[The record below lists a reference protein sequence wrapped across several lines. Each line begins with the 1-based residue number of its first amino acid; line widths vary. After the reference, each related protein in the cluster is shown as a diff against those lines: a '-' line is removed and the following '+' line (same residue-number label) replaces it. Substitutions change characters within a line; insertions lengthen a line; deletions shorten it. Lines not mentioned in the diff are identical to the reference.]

1 MIELFAAVIGAC
13 VGVAG
18 ISATSL
24 GKRNGETRDLAVRLA
39 AGVENIGLKL
49 DSLHADMRE
58 DRRILYS
65 RIGDLEQRV
74 SKLEVKS

>member
-49 DSLHADMRE
+49 DALHADMRE

-74 SKLEVKS
+74 SKLEVKG

>member
-1 MIELFAAVIGAC
+1 VIELFAAVIGAS
-13 VGVAG
+13 VGIAG

-24 GKRNGETRDLAVRLA
+24 GKRNAETRDLAVRLA

-49 DSLHADMRE
+49 DALHADMRE
-58 DRRILYS
+58 DRRMIYNRL
-65 RIGDLEQRV
+65 GDLEQRV

>member
-1 MIELFAAVIGAC
+1 MVELVAAVIGAS

-24 GKRNGETRDLAVRLA
+24 RERNLKTRDLAVRLA

-49 DSLHADMRE
+49 DALHADMRE
-58 DRRILYS
+58 DRRMIYN

-74 SKLEVKS
+74 SKLEAKS